1 MVKSRLPDLDLSQ
14 APPIDGGEDED
25 EVEANDSRVIGDT
38 TQDHI
43 DGAEIQHT
51 NSSLNVHPTQ
61 NSQSLQGLNVSN
73 DSLSHEIGLVSL
85 GTDQYPRYIGPSSGY
100 FLARV
105 LITTSASRDERTLA
119 HTRIGEGSTTPFPCE
134 LVEAVQAPLPLPV
147 RAHAEQLCAAY
158 FNAIHVQY
166 PLLHEPTFMKMLGQM
181 YESDDSEP
189 VVKFQVYMVLAI
201 GALVL
206 SQRLKARIPGESY
219 CLSALQHFDQLN
231 VKNSLQGLQ
240 SLLLLAIFA
249 IHSPCTRLNVWY
261 LNYQCIA
268 AVLDLGLQRNIG
280 TNRGISFVE
289 QELRTRVFWVV
300 LMMDRTIATMMGRPI
315 GLRDEACEL
324 RVSALGSMSSDT
336 ANHLSCLKMST
347 TGKSPL
353 LMDRQNHFGK
363 PQVESRS
370 PFIYSSL
377 SSSILR

>member
-1 MVKSRLPDLDLSQ
+1 MQNGLPVLPLG
-14 APPIDGGEDED
+14 AP
-25 EVEANDSRVIGDT
+25 T
-38 TQDHI
+38 
-43 DGAEIQHT
+43 
-51 NSSLNVHPTQ
+51 
-61 NSQSLQGLNVSN
+61 

-105 LITTSASRDERTLA
+105 LLTATTLREERLSNP
-119 HTRIGEGSTTPFPCE
+119 TRTGEGTATPFPCD

-147 RAHAEQLCAAY
+147 RNHAEQLCAAY

-166 PLLHEPTFMKMLGQM
+166 PLLHEPTFMKMLDQM
-181 YESDDSEP
+181 YEPGDSEP
-189 VVKFQVYMVLAI
+189 IVAFHVYMVLAI
-201 GALVL
+201 GAVIL
-206 SQRLKARIPGESY
+206 SQRHKARIPGESY
-219 CLSALQHFDQLN
+219 CLSALQYFDQLN

-268 AVLDLGLQRNIG
+268 AVLDLGLQRAIG

-324 RVSALGSMSSDT
+324 RVSA
-336 ANHLSCLKMST
+336 HLSQHCRL
-347 TGKSPL
+347 
-353 LMDRQNHFGK
+353 
-363 PQVESRS
+363 
-370 PFIYSSL
+370 
-377 SSSILR
+377 